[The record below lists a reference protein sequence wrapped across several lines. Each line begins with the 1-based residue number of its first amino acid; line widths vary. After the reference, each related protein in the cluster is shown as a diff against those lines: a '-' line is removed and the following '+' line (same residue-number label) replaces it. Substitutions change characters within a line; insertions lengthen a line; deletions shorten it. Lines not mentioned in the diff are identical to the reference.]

1 MKAGPCETGE
11 RRSKG
16 RAVRRSILLALLVVT
31 PLGFATKLYSGPG
44 AAWVG
49 NYGGGLVYVVFW
61 ILVVLAIAPRLPPGR
76 VAVGV
81 LCVTCGLELLQLWR
95 PPLLEAFRSTY
106 LGRALVGSTFSWWD
120 FPHYIVGCAVGVG
133 LARILSGRARASQE
147 AEPAHTGPSV

>member
-16 RAVRRSILLALLVVT
+16 RAVRRSILLALLIVT

-106 LGRALVGSTFSWWD
+106 LGRALVGSTFRHPRIQAELALS
-120 FPHYIVGCAVGVG
+120 FPDWFPIAEE
-133 LARILSGRARASQE
+133 AGR
-147 AEPAHTGPSV
+147 

>member
-1 MKAGPCETGE
+1 
-11 RRSKG
+11 
-16 RAVRRSILLALLVVT
+16 VRRSLLLALLVVT

-49 NYGGGLVYVVFW
+49 NYGGGLVYVIFW

-81 LCVTCGLELLQLWR
+81 LFVTCGLEVLQLWR
-95 PPLLEAFRSTY
+95 PPLLEAIRSTY

-120 FPHYIVGCAVGVG
+120 FPHYVAGCAAGVG
-133 LARILSGRARASQE
+133 LARILSGRARASHE
-147 AEPAHTGPSV
+147 VGPAHAGSSL